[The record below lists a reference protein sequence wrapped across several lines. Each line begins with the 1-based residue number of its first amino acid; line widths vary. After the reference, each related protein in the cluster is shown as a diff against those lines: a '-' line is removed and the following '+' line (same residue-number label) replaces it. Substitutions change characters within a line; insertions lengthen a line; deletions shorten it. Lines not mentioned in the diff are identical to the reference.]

1 MSKQWRKVNIWP
13 SKELVKYLLPPDF
26 KAKFPTTRVIV
37 DGTECPFKHQKHPK
51 HNKLPAHHKIKN
63 TVKILDRST
72 PGGLVRY
79 VSEAYGGCTSD
90 RQIVELARLLDY
102 VIRVT
107 V

>member
-1 MSKQWRKVNIWP
+1 MRFIFLKNVGM
-13 SKELVKYLLPPDF
+13 F
-26 KAKFPTTRVIV
+26 IV
-37 DGTECPFKHQKHPK
+37 TSILKNQKHPE

-63 TVKILDRST
+63 TVKILDYST
-72 PGGLVRY
+72 PGGLVSY